1 MIPIDIQQ
9 YLQAGSNIATTLGII
24 FAMAGLTVTI
34 RTYRNERKK
43 ERIAREYETFND
55 LDDKYVEFMYACTQH
70 PHLDLFSDAA
80 DPNRKISPEDLNTE
94 KALYSVLIS
103 IFERAFVLFERQ
115 ADKNIRGL
123 QYLGWI
129 ECMKTYCTR
138 RSFLSQWNKIGK
150 QFDNDFQ
157 IKMNSIIQE
166 EQKMPNSLILL
177 SDKAEDGKSVTQQML

>member
-1 MIPIDIQQ
+1 MISNDIQQ
-9 YLQAGSNIATTLGII
+9 YLQAGSNIATALGII
-24 FAMAGLTVTI
+24 FAIGGLTVTI
-34 RTYRNERKK
+34 RTYRNERKN

-80 DPNRKISPEDLNTE
+80 DPYRALSREDVNTE

-103 IFERAFVLFERQ
+103 IFERAFILFERQ

-123 QYLGWI
+123 QYLGWL

-138 RSFLSQWNKIGK
+138 ESFLSQWNKIGK

-157 IKMNSIIQE
+157 VKMNSIIQE
-166 EQKMPNSLILL
+166 EQKNLNNCKTVSTVVRERSAFL
-177 SDKAEDGKSVTQQML
+177 S